1 MVSQEIIEEI
11 RQKADIVQIISSY
24 INVIKKGN
32 SYVAVCPF
40 HNDKNPSLQI
50 SQSKQIFKCFSC
62 GKGGNVFTFV
72 QDYEKITFLDAVKK
86 VANLIGFHSDEL
98 EKQNRFVNENAKLV
112 LSALKEA
119 NQLYSFT
126 LKTDAGKKGYEYLKK
141 RNISDEMSNY
151 FSLGYCPEDGEI
163 SIKFLRA
170 KNISIE
176 DLDKAG
182 IISRDNNRFVDR
194 FRGRLIFPLY
204 NEYNEV
210 VGFSARRIVDNDEAK
225 YVNSINNDVF
235 NKSKVLY
242 NYQNALNEAKNAGY
256 VYVTEGFMDVFSL
269 YQVGIKSAVALM
281 GTAFTLNHA
290 KLLKHLNCEVRLCL
304 DGDEAGQHGMLAMI
318 DILDKE
324 KIKYR
329 IVNYK
334 DCQLDPDEILQK
346 YGEKVLAKFLNR
358 LFTRDDFVFQYYS
371 KKYDLKTSEGKRDF
385 SNQILLFT
393 RKIENPIDREII
405 LKKLSDLT
413 GISYQSYSSIVE
425 NQIKD
430 DQKNKDV
437 ETEVEEVVKPNK
449 KVLTRLDKVQD
460 EILRLMIN
468 SDQAIEE
475 FNRDNNYF
483 YDNICSLLGDYIIDC
498 YSREKKFDSSEL
510 ITILSQ
516 KDDQNSKNT
525 LNKLIDLQE
534 INSGINYSSK
544 LMEQYLKIL
553 KKETSKME
561 REKIIA
567 NAEKEKS
574 VEEQALIIQKELE
587 KRRK

>member
-304 DGDEAGQHGMLAMI
+304 DGDEAGQHGMLVMI

-346 YGEKVLAKFLNR
+346 YGENVLAKFLNR

-413 GISYQSYSSIVE
+413 GISYQSYSSIVG

-534 INSGINYSSK
+534 ISSGINYSSK

-553 KKETSKME
+553 KKEASKME